1 MTEKNYLADYA
12 KSFNWAGFFLPKITY
27 NDCSKLYSFCRI
39 LDNVVDEGRDL
50 KVKTKRFN
58 EIKNNFN
65 NTDQFNSEEKQTI
78 NQNQYVKIVD
88 DMSVLADNNKI
99 NRIIINDLIE
109 GVESDLKRKIKFS
122 SVKDLLIY
130 SYRVAGTVGLMMA
143 KILNVNETRALKGA
157 IDLGIAMQ
165 LTNIARDVIE
175 DQKMNRQYIKPDFEN
190 IEATIKL
197 ADMFYESSFSSIKKI
212 PFKYRF
218 AIIVARRVYRQIG
231 RKILQKGNM
240 ETYQKS
246 GKIYVNNLGKVFQ
259 TILSLWDLIILF
271 FIDIESHQRTKEY
284 NIINQEINLDER
296 L

>member
-58 EIKNNFN
+58 EIKNSFN
-65 NTDQFNSEEKQTI
+65 NSDQSNIEEKQAI
-78 NQNQYVKIVD
+78 NQNQYVTIVD
-88 DMSVLADNNKI
+88 DMTVLADNNKI
-99 NRIIINDLIE
+99 DRIIINDLIE

-175 DQKMNRQYIKPDFEN
+175 DQKMNRQYIKPDFNN

-284 NIINQEINLDER
+284 NIINEEINLDER

>member
-78 NQNQYVKIVD
+78 NQNQYVTIVD